1 MIHKSDPVAYWRRVN
16 DALVE
21 AGDPPL
27 ASSEAYDL
35 YKSGLSSE
43 DALILSFSVPNN
55 LRLGIRARLSTGRLG
70 QRDRLI
76 QFRRVE
82 SNNSRPIGSS
92 FRLMSDA
99 AAPENRSDERLAHR

>member
-27 ASSEAYDL
+27 ASGEAYDL

-43 DALILSFSVPNN
+43 DALILKLFGAEQSAPRDPSEAFD
-55 LRLGIRARLSTGRLG
+55 RAFGT
-70 QRDRLI
+70 
-76 QFRRVE
+76 
-82 SNNSRPIGSS
+82 
-92 FRLMSDA
+92 A
-99 AAPENRSDERLAHR
+99 